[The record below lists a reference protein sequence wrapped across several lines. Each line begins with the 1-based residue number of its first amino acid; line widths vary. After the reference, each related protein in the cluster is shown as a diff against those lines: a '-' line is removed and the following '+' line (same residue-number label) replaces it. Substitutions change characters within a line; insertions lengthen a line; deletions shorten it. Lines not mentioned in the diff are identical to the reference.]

1 MNYIFVPNAIVLVLL
16 GLYTWR
22 QNPGRLSFTYLMTNL
37 SVAVWALCFMLLHEF
52 QALVPINPVSQLQ
65 LVSAIVFANGFIYTS
80 LFYPGVRKMSGRW
93 LNGLNA
99 LAGTGFTLLI
109 LFSDVVS
116 RAELQE
122 GAIVYIDGAG
132 YLYYSIYLV
141 LLGSL
146 TVINLCISYRRYPEY
161 RVRLAYMLTGL
172 GLFIFLGIF
181 FDLILVLFGN
191 YDLLVFGH
199 LASVFPS
206 LFFAYAISKHDL
218 LDIRMV
224 VQRNTA
230 KLIVAS
236 LIVTSLYLA
245 FQSSFSSPALSLMLI
260 CVLGVVWAF
269 GATPLELLLV
279 TTVRRKF
286 VHGWYDAEDILNRLA
301 GALEQEKNRRDIFRQ
316 LIDELDNTFE
326 LELAHYVVA
335 VRGDEDQLQGY
346 ELYASLGSG
355 IAAAASAAQDAGRDP
370 TVVATLGV
378 DDHFIEEC
386 RARVELAGLDE
397 FGAAVQRRFQT
408 LGHAHPELCL
418 VIPCFSPEILEGVL
432 ILGERSNQEPFTRK
446 DRQFLTRLR
455 GYVSAILYRLTP
467 FEKLEKLYAENQK
480 RLHEAEIE
488 LMRAEKSR
496 AIAHATRQ
504 AHHEIRT
511 PLNIIRLSAGRIR
524 DAESAEKYREIIE
537 AQVDRATEIVD
548 ETLAFTD
555 ADVDDSERVQSVDI
569 NQVLARCLRLAP
581 ETCHEKVLDLQ
592 HDLPTVQGI
601 PGEMQVLFSNLI
613 KNGLEAMP
621 DAGTLRIR
629 SRAERDEVVVAVS
642 DTGVGIAPEL
652 REKIWEPYFSG
663 KVTAAGNATARR
675 GWGLTICNR
684 IITEHK
690 GTIQF
695 ISKPGLG
702 TTFVVRLPVETP
714 PASAIAVELNP
725 DAVS

>member
-1 MNYIFVPNAIVLVLL
+1 MNFIFVPNAIVLVLL
-16 GLYTWR
+16 GLITWR

-52 QALVPINPVSQLQ
+52 QTLVPINPVSQLQ
-65 LVSAIVFANGFIYTS
+65 LVCAIVFANGFIYTS
-80 LFYPGVRKMSGRW
+80 LLYPAVRKMPAPW
-93 LNGLNA
+93 LNGLN
-99 LAGTGFTLLI
+99 LLTGLGFTVLI

-122 GAIVYIDGAG
+122 GSIVYLDGAG

-146 TVINLCISYRRYPEY
+146 TVINLFISYRRYPEY

-172 GLFIFLGIF
+172 GLFIFLSIF

-218 LDIRMV
+218 LDIRLLV
-224 VQRNTA
+224 RRNTA

-245 FQSSFSSPALSLMLI
+245 FQISFSSPASSLILI
-260 CVLGVVWAF
+260 CLFGVVWAF
-269 GATPLELLLV
+269 GAAPLELLLV
-279 TTVRRKF
+279 TTARRKF
-286 VHGWYDAEDILNRLA
+286 VHGWYDAEDILNRLS

-316 LIDELDNTFE
+316 LIEELDNTFE
-326 LELAHYVVA
+326 LERAHYVVA
-335 VRGDEDQLQGY
+335 VRGDEDDLRGY
-346 ELYASLGSG
+346 ELIACHGSG
-355 IAAAASAAQDAGRDP
+355 QPSVASSAVIEALA
-370 TVVATLGV
+370 V
-378 DDHFIEEC
+378 DDPFVEEC
-386 RARVELAGLDE
+386 RNRGSLAGLDE
-397 FGAAVQRRFQT
+397 FAPAEQRRFLA
-408 LGHAHPELCL
+408 LGHLHPELCL

-432 ILGERSNQEPFTRK
+432 ILGERSNQEAFSRR

-467 FEKLEKLYAENQK
+467 FERLEKLYAENQK

-511 PLNIIRLSAGRIR
+511 PLNIIRLSARRIR
-524 DAESAEKYREIIE
+524 DLESVEKYREIIE
-537 AQVDRATEIVD
+537 AQVDRATEIVE

-555 ADVDDSERVQSVDI
+555 ADADESERLQSVDI

-581 ETCHEKVLDLQ
+581 ETNHEKVLDLQ
-592 HDLPTVQGI
+592 QNLPTVQGI
-601 PGEMQVLFSNLI
+601 PGDLQVLFSNLI

-621 DAGTLRIR
+621 EAGTLRIR
-629 SRAERDEVVVAVS
+629 SSAERGEVVIAVS

-695 ISKPGLG
+695 TCKPGLE
-702 TTFVVRLPVETP
+702 TTFTVRLPAEP
-714 PASAIAVELNP
+714 SALISGAP
-725 DAVS
+725 

>member
-37 SVAVWALCFMLLHEF
+37 AVAVWALCFMLLHEF
-52 QALVPINPVSQLQ
+52 QTLVPINPVSQLQ

-80 LFYPGVRKMSGRW
+80 LLYPGVRKMPVRW
-93 LNGLNA
+93 LNGLNV
-99 LAGTGFTLLI
+99 LAGVGFTLLI

-116 RAELQE
+116 RAELQD
-122 GAIVYIDGAG
+122 GSIVYIDGAG

-146 TVINLCISYRRYPEY
+146 SVINLFISYRRYPEY

-230 KLIVAS
+230 KVIVAS

-245 FQSSFSSPALSLMLI
+245 FQVSFSSPASSLLLI
-260 CVLGVVWAF
+260 CLLGVVWAF

-279 TTVRRKF
+279 TTARRKF
-286 VHGWYDAEDILNRLA
+286 VRGWYDAEDILNRLS
-301 GALEQEKNRRDIFRQ
+301 GTLEQEKNRRDIFRQ
-316 LIDELDNTFE
+316 LVEELDNTFE
-326 LELAHYVVA
+326 LERAHYVVA
-335 VRGDEDQLQGY
+335 VRGDDDQLQSY
-346 ELYASLGSG
+346 ELLASQGSEQP
-355 IAAAASAAQDAGRDP
+355 AAAPVIEALA
-370 TVVATLGV
+370 V
-378 DDHFIEEC
+378 DDPFIEEC
-386 RARVELAGLDE
+386 RNRSVLAGLDE
-397 FGAAVQRRFQT
+397 FGATAQRRFLA
-408 LGHAHPELCL
+408 LGHSRPELCL

-432 ILGERSNQEPFTRK
+432 ILGERSNQESFSRK

-455 GYVSAILYRLTP
+455 SYVSAILYRLTP
-467 FEKLEKLYAENQK
+467 FERLEKLYAENQK

-511 PLNIIRLSAGRIR
+511 PLNIIRLSARRIR
-524 DAESAEKYREIIE
+524 DLESAEKYREIIE
-537 AQVDRATEIVD
+537 AQVDRATEIVE

-555 ADVDDSERVQSVDI
+555 ADVDDSGRVQSVDL

-581 ETCHEKVLDLQ
+581 ETNHEKVLDLQ
-592 HDLPTVQGI
+592 QDLPSVQGI
-601 PGEMQVLFSNLI
+601 PGDLQVLFSNLI

-621 DAGTLRIR
+621 EAGTLRIR
-629 SRAERDEVVVAVS
+629 SRAERGEVIVAVS

-695 ISKPGLG
+695 SSKPGLG
-702 TTFVVRLPVETP
+702 TTFTVRLPSE
-714 PASAIAVELNP
+714 SHAVTSEAP
-725 DAVS
+725 

>member
-37 SVAVWALCFMLLHEF
+37 AVAVWALCFMLLHEF
-52 QALVPINPVSQLQ
+52 QTLVPINPVSQLQ

-80 LFYPGVRKMSGRW
+80 LLYPGVRKMPGRW
-93 LNGLNA
+93 LNGLNV
-99 LAGTGFTLLI
+99 LAGVGFTLLI
-109 LFSDVVS
+109 LFSDIVS
-116 RAELQE
+116 RAELQD
-122 GAIVYIDGAG
+122 GSIVYIDGAG

-146 TVINLCISYRRYPEY
+146 SVINLFISYRRYPEY

-230 KLIVAS
+230 KVIVAS

-245 FQSSFSSPALSLMLI
+245 FQVSFSSPVSSLLLI
-260 CVLGVVWAF
+260 CLLGVVWAF

-279 TTVRRKF
+279 TTARRKF
-286 VHGWYDAEDILNRLA
+286 VRGWYDAEDILNRLS
-301 GALEQEKNRRDIFRQ
+301 GTLEQEKNRRDIFRQ
-316 LIDELDNTFE
+316 LVEELDNTFE
-326 LELAHYVVA
+326 LERAHYVVA
-335 VRGDEDQLQGY
+335 VRGDDDQLQSY
-346 ELYASLGSG
+346 ELLASQGSEQP
-355 IAAAASAAQDAGRDP
+355 AAAPVIEALA
-370 TVVATLGV
+370 V
-378 DDHFIEEC
+378 DDPFIEEC
-386 RARVELAGLDE
+386 RNRSVLAGLDE
-397 FGAAVQRRFQT
+397 FGATAQRRFLA
-408 LGHAHPELCL
+408 LGHSRPELCL

-432 ILGERSNQEPFTRK
+432 ILGERSNQESFSRK

-455 GYVSAILYRLTP
+455 SYVSAILYTLTP
-467 FEKLEKLYAENQK
+467 FERLEKLYAENQK

-511 PLNIIRLSAGRIR
+511 PLNIIRLSARRIR
-524 DAESAEKYREIIE
+524 DLESAEKYREIIE
-537 AQVDRATEIVD
+537 AQVDRATEIVE

-555 ADVDDSERVQSVDI
+555 ADVDDSGRVQSVDL

-581 ETCHEKVLDLQ
+581 ETNHEKVLDLQ
-592 HDLPTVQGI
+592 QDLPTVQGI
-601 PGEMQVLFSNLI
+601 PGDLQVLFSNLI

-621 DAGTLRIR
+621 EAGTLRIR
-629 SRAERDEVVVAVS
+629 SRAERGEVVVAVS

-695 ISKPGLG
+695 SSKPGLG
-702 TTFVVRLPVETP
+702 TTFTVRLPSE
-714 PASAIAVELNP
+714 SHAVTSEAP
-725 DAVS
+725 

>member
-37 SVAVWALCFMLLHEF
+37 AVAVWALCFMLLHEF
-52 QALVPINPVSQLQ
+52 QTLVPINPVSQLQ

-80 LFYPGVRKMSGRW
+80 LLYPGVRKMPVRW
-93 LNGLNA
+93 LNGLNV
-99 LAGTGFTLLI
+99 LAGVGFTLLI

-116 RAELQE
+116 RAELQD
-122 GAIVYIDGAG
+122 GSIVYIDGAG

-146 TVINLCISYRRYPEY
+146 SVINLFISYRRYPEY

-230 KLIVAS
+230 KVIVAS

-245 FQSSFSSPALSLMLI
+245 FQVSFSSPVSSLLLI
-260 CVLGVVWAF
+260 CLLGVVWAF

-279 TTVRRKF
+279 TTARRKF
-286 VHGWYDAEDILNRLA
+286 VRGWYDAEDILNRLS
-301 GALEQEKNRRDIFRQ
+301 GTLEQEKNRRDIFRQ
-316 LIDELDNTFE
+316 LVEELDNTFE
-326 LELAHYVVA
+326 LERAHYVVA
-335 VRGDEDQLQGY
+335 VRGDDDQLQSY
-346 ELYASLGSG
+346 ELLASQGSEQP
-355 IAAAASAAQDAGRDP
+355 AAAPVIEALA
-370 TVVATLGV
+370 V
-378 DDHFIEEC
+378 DDPFIEEC
-386 RARVELAGLDE
+386 RNRSVLAGLDE
-397 FGAAVQRRFQT
+397 FGATAQRRFLA
-408 LGHAHPELCL
+408 LGHSRPELCL

-432 ILGERSNQEPFTRK
+432 ILGERSNQESFSRK

-455 GYVSAILYRLTP
+455 SYVSAILYRLTP

-511 PLNIIRLSAGRIR
+511 PLNIIRLSARRIR
-524 DAESAEKYREIIE
+524 DLESAEKYREIIE
-537 AQVDRATEIVD
+537 AQVDRATEIVE

-555 ADVDDSERVQSVDI
+555 ADVDDSGRVQSVDL

-581 ETCHEKVLDLQ
+581 ETNHEKVLDLQ
-592 HDLPTVQGI
+592 QDLPSVQGI
-601 PGEMQVLFSNLI
+601 PGDLQVLFSNLI

-621 DAGTLRIR
+621 EAGTLRIR
-629 SRAERDEVVVAVS
+629 SRAERGEVIVAVS

-695 ISKPGLG
+695 SSKPGLG
-702 TTFVVRLPVETP
+702 TTFTVRLPSE
-714 PASAIAVELNP
+714 SHAVTSEAP
-725 DAVS
+725 

>member
-37 SVAVWALCFMLLHEF
+37 AVAVWALCFLFLHEF
-52 QALVPINPVSQLQ
+52 QSFVPINPVSQLQ

-80 LFYPGVRKMSGRW
+80 LLYPSVRKMPGRW
-93 LNGLNA
+93 LNAINA
-99 LAGTGFTLLI
+99 LTGTGFTLLI

-116 RAELQE
+116 RAELQD

-141 LLGSL
+141 LLGTLS
-146 TVINLCISYRRYPEY
+146 VINLFISYRRYPEY
-161 RVRLAYMLTGL
+161 KVRLAYMLTGL

-230 KLIVAS
+230 KVIVAS

-245 FQSSFSSPALSLMLI
+245 FQISFSRPASSLVLI
-260 CVLGVVWAF
+260 CLLGVVWAF
-269 GATPLELLLV
+269 AAAPLELLLI
-279 TTVRRKF
+279 TTARRKF
-286 VHGWYDAEDILNRLA
+286 VRGWYDAEDILNRLS
-301 GALEQEKNRRDIFRQ
+301 GALGQEKNRRDIFRQ
-316 LIDELDNTFE
+316 LIEELDNTFE
-326 LELAHYVVA
+326 LERAHYVVA
-335 VRGDEDQLQGY
+335 VRGDDDQLRGY
-346 ELYASLGSG
+346 ELFASQGSAQPATSAVIEALAVDDAFIDECRNRSSLASL
-355 IAAAASAAQDAGRDP
+355 
-370 TVVATLGV
+370 
-378 DDHFIEEC
+378 E
-386 RARVELAGLDE
+386 E
-397 FGAAVQRRFQT
+397 FGASAQRRFLA
-408 LGHAHPELCL
+408 LGHQHPELSL

-432 ILGERSNQEPFTRK
+432 ILGERSNQEPFSKR

-455 GYVSAILYRLTP
+455 SYVSAILYRLTP
-467 FEKLEKLYAENQK
+467 FERLEKLYAENQK
-480 RLHEAEIE
+480 RLHDAEIE

-511 PLNIIRLSAGRIR
+511 PLNIIRLSARRIR
-524 DAESAEKYREIIE
+524 DLESAEKYREIIE
-537 AQVDRATEIVD
+537 AQVDRATEIVE

-555 ADVDDSERVQSVDI
+555 ADVDESERVQSVDL
-569 NQVLARCLRLAP
+569 NQVLTRCLRLAP
-581 ETCHEKVLDLQ
+581 ESIHEKVLDLQ
-592 HDLPTVQGI
+592 HDLPSVQGI
-601 PGEMQVLFSNLI
+601 PGDLQVLFSNLI

-621 DAGTLRIR
+621 ETGTLRIR
-629 SRAERDEVVVAVS
+629 TRGERGEVVVSVS

-695 ISKPGLG
+695 SSKPGLG
-702 TTFVVRLPVETP
+702 TTFTVRLPAEP
-714 PASAIAVELNP
+714 PVAISEAL
-725 DAVS
+725 

>member
-37 SVAVWALCFMLLHEF
+37 AVAVWALCFMLLHEF
-52 QALVPINPVSQLQ
+52 QTLVPINPVSQLQ

-80 LFYPGVRKMSGRW
+80 LLYPGVRKMPGRW
-93 LNGLNA
+93 LNGLNV
-99 LAGTGFTLLI
+99 LAGVGFTLLI
-109 LFSDVVS
+109 LFSDIVS
-116 RAELQE
+116 RAELQD
-122 GAIVYIDGAG
+122 GSIIYIDGAG

-146 TVINLCISYRRYPEY
+146 SVINLFISYRRYPEY

-230 KLIVAS
+230 KVIVAS

-245 FQSSFSSPALSLMLI
+245 FQISFSSPALSLLLI
-260 CVLGVVWAF
+260 CLIGVVWAF
-269 GATPLELLLV
+269 GAAPLELLLV
-279 TTVRRKF
+279 TTARRKF
-286 VHGWYDAEDILNRLA
+286 VRGWYDAEDILNRLS
-301 GALEQEKNRRDIFRQ
+301 GTLEQEKNRRDIFRQ
-316 LIDELDNTFE
+316 LVEELDNTFE
-326 LELAHYVVA
+326 LERAHYVVA
-335 VRGDEDQLQGY
+335 VRGDDDQLQRY
-346 ELYASLGSG
+346 ELLASQGSAPP
-355 IAAAASAAQDAGRDP
+355 AAAPVIEALP
-370 TVVATLGV
+370 V
-378 DDHFIEEC
+378 DDPFIEEC
-386 RARVELAGLDE
+386 RNRSVLASLDE
-397 FGAAVQRRFQT
+397 FGASAQRRFLA
-408 LGHAHPELCL
+408 LGHSHPELCL

-432 ILGERSNQEPFTRK
+432 ILGERSNQESFSRK

-455 GYVSAILYRLTP
+455 SYVSAILYRLTP
-467 FEKLEKLYAENQK
+467 FERLEKLYAENQK

-511 PLNIIRLSAGRIR
+511 PLNIIRLSARRIS
-524 DAESAEKYREIIE
+524 DLESAEKYREIIE
-537 AQVDRATEIVD
+537 AQVDRATEIVE

-555 ADVDDSERVQSVDI
+555 ADVDDSGRVQSVEL

-581 ETCHEKVLDLQ
+581 ETNHEKVLDLQ
-592 HDLPTVQGI
+592 QDLPTVQGI
-601 PGEMQVLFSNLI
+601 PGDLQVLFSNLI

-621 DAGTLRIR
+621 EAGTLRIR
-629 SRAERDEVVVAVS
+629 SRAERGEVVVAVS

-695 ISKPGLG
+695 SSKPGLG
-702 TTFVVRLPVETP
+702 TTFTVRLPAESPSVTSEAP
-714 PASAIAVELNP
+714 
-725 DAVS
+725 

>member
-52 QALVPINPVSQLQ
+52 QTLVPINPVSQLQ

-80 LFYPGVRKMSGRW
+80 LLYPSVRKMPGRW
-93 LNGLNA
+93 LNGINA
-99 LAGTGFTLLI
+99 LTGAGFTLLI

-116 RAELQE
+116 RAELQD
-122 GAIVYIDGAG
+122 GSIVYIDGAG

-146 TVINLCISYRRYPEY
+146 SVINLFISYRRYPEY

-230 KLIVAS
+230 KVIVAS

-245 FQSSFSSPALSLMLI
+245 FQISFSSPALSLVLI
-260 CVLGVVWAF
+260 CLLGVAWAF
-269 GATPLELLLV
+269 GATPLEMLLV
-279 TTVRRKF
+279 TTARRKF
-286 VHGWYDAEDILNRLA
+286 VHGWYDAEDILNRLS
-301 GALEQEKNRRDIFRQ
+301 GALGQEKNHRDIFRQ
-316 LIDELDNTFE
+316 LIEELDNTFE
-326 LELAHYVVA
+326 LERAHYVVA
-335 VRGDEDQLQGY
+335 VRGDEDQLVGY
-346 ELYASLGSG
+346 ELIACQGSG
-355 IAAAASAAQDAGRDP
+355 QAAAVSTAVIDVNDP
-370 TVVATLGV
+370 
-378 DDHFIEEC
+378 FIEEC
-386 RARVELAGLDE
+386 RNRGALAGLDE
-397 FGAAVQRRFQT
+397 FSASVQSRFQA
-408 LGHAHPELCL
+408 LGHINPELCL
-418 VIPCFSPEILEGVL
+418 VIPCVSPEILEGVL
-432 ILGERSNQEPFTRK
+432 ILGERSNQEAFTRK

-455 GYVSAILYRLTP
+455 SYVSAILYRLTP

-511 PLNIIRLSAGRIR
+511 PLNIIRLSARRIR
-524 DAESAEKYREIIE
+524 DLESAEKYREIIE
-537 AQVDRATEIVD
+537 TQVDRATEIVE

-555 ADVDDSERVQSVDI
+555 ADVDESERVQSVDL

-581 ETCHEKVLDLQ
+581 ETSHEKVLDLQ

-601 PGEMQVLFSNLI
+601 LGDLQVLFSNLI

-621 DAGTLRIR
+621 ETGVLRIR
-629 SRAERDEVVVAVS
+629 SRAERGEVVVAVS

-695 ISKPGLG
+695 TSKPGLG
-702 TTFVVRLPVETP
+702 TTFTVRLPAEPHRVISEVP
-714 PASAIAVELNP
+714 
-725 DAVS
+725 

>member
-37 SVAVWALCFMLLHEF
+37 AVAVWALCFMLLHEF
-52 QALVPINPVSQLQ
+52 QTLVPINPVSQLQ

-80 LFYPGVRKMSGRW
+80 LLYPGVRKMPGRW

-99 LAGTGFTLLI
+99 LAGVGFTLLI

-116 RAELQE
+116 RAERQDTS
-122 GAIVYIDGAG
+122 IVYIDGAG

-146 TVINLCISYRRYPEY
+146 SVINLFISYRRYPEY

-230 KLIVAS
+230 KVIVAS

-245 FQSSFSSPALSLMLI
+245 FQISYASPASSLMLI
-260 CVLGVVWAF
+260 CLLGVVWAF
-269 GATPLELLLV
+269 GAAPLELLLV
-279 TTVRRKF
+279 TTARRKF
-286 VHGWYDAEDILNRLA
+286 VRGWYDAEDILNRLS
-301 GALEQEKNRRDIFRQ
+301 GTLEQEKNRRDIFRQ
-316 LIDELDNTFE
+316 LIEELDNTFE
-326 LELAHYVVA
+326 LERAHYIVA
-335 VRGDEDQLQGY
+335 VRGDDDQLQSY
-346 ELYASLGSG
+346 ELIAPQGS
-355 IAAAASAAQDAGRDP
+355 AHP
-370 TVVATLGV
+370 ATTSVIEALAV
-378 DDHFIEEC
+378 DDPFIEEC
-386 RARVELAGLDE
+386 RSRNVLAGLDE
-397 FGAAVQRRFQT
+397 FGASAQRRFLA
-408 LGHAHPELCL
+408 LGHIHPELCL

-432 ILGERSNQEPFTRK
+432 ILGERSNQESFTRK
-446 DRQFLTRLR
+446 DRQFLMRLR
-455 GYVSAILYRLTP
+455 SYVSAILYRLTP
-467 FEKLEKLYAENQK
+467 FERLEKLYAENQK

-511 PLNIIRLSAGRIR
+511 PLNIIRLSARRIR
-524 DAESAEKYREIIE
+524 DLESAEKYREIIE
-537 AQVDRATEIVD
+537 AQVDRATEIVE

-555 ADVDDSERVQSVDI
+555 ADVDDSGRVQSVDL
-569 NQVLARCLRLAP
+569 NQVLVRCLRLAP
-581 ETCHEKVLDLQ
+581 ETNHEKVLDLQ
-592 HDLPTVQGI
+592 QDLPTVQGI
-601 PGEMQVLFSNLI
+601 PGDLQVLFSNLI

-621 DAGTLRIR
+621 EAGTLRIR
-629 SRAERDEVVVAVS
+629 SRAERGEVVVAVS

-695 ISKPGLG
+695 SSKPGLG
-702 TTFVVRLPVETP
+702 TTFIVRLPAAPHPVISE
-714 PASAIAVELNP
+714 AL
-725 DAVS
+725 